1 MTINDSNEA
10 FLPTA
15 KSTDF
20 LPPINRWIAVGGL
33 LQITAVGIAFTLA
46 AAIKYDVTVRAPA
59 NVRPAGEVR
68 IVQAALSGT
77 VESIKVKENQVVKQG
92 SAIAIL
98 DDSALQ
104 TQKSKLQLNI
114 GQLKLQLAQVAAQ
127 IRALDTQ
134 KMAEID
140 RKNSAVTSA
149 GSELIRRQRDYQDRQ
164 QNSTAE
170 VEEAR
175 ANLRLAQKE
184 LQKARADFQSSQAN
198 LKSSEAALIAAN
210 SKWNRY
216 KPLEETGA
224 LAQDQLDE
232 AELAVKQQE
241 QAVAAQKGA
250 IEAQKQTIERQQQA
264 IEVAKA
270 RLERA
275 KTALNPSTAEIAIA
289 SERIAQEKAA
299 GESTIATLN
308 REREALI
315 QQQIEIGQ
323 QFDRD
328 RKELQQVETELKKT
342 VIRATADG
350 TILKLELR
358 NSGQVV
364 NSTEAIAQIA
374 PTNAPAIIIARVAAQ
389 DIGKVQICQQKKV
402 ADCPQGK
409 VQLRISAYP
418 YPDYGTL
425 KAAVRAIAPDTT
437 TAISQPAN
445 TSSETPHYQ
454 VTIEPENTYLLK
466 DNIRYPIQPGM
477 EVTADIISQEET
489 VLTFILRKARLI
501 ADL

>member
-1 MTINDSNEA
+1 MNDSNET
-10 FLPTA
+10 FLATA

-20 LPPINRWIAVGGL
+20 LPPINPWIAVGGL
-33 LQITAVGIAFTLA
+33 FQIAAVGIAFTLA
-46 AAIKYDVTVRAPA
+46 AVIKYNVTVRSPA
-59 NVRPAGEVR
+59 NVRPAGGVR
-68 IVQAALSGT
+68 IVQAAISGT
-77 VESIKVKENQVVKQG
+77 VESIKVKENQFVKQG

-104 TQKSKLQLNI
+104 TQKNKLQLNI
-114 GQLKLQLAQVAAQ
+114 GQLQLQLAQIAAQ

-134 KMAEID
+134 KLAEID
-140 RKNSAVTSA
+140 RKNRTVTSA
-149 GSELIRRQRDYQDRQ
+149 EAELIRRQRDYQDKQ

-170 VEEAR
+170 VGEAE

-184 LQKARADFQSSQAN
+184 LQKARADF
-198 LKSSEAALIAAN
+198 KSSEANLRSNQAALIAAI

-275 KTALNPSTAEIAIA
+275 KTALNPSSAEIAIA
-289 SERIAQEKAA
+289 SERIAQEKAT
-299 GESTIATLN
+299 GESTIAALN

-315 QQQIEIGQ
+315 QQQIEIGKQ
-323 QFDRD
+323 LERD
-328 RKELQQVETELKKT
+328 RKELQQIETEIAKT

-364 NSTEAIAQIA
+364 NATEAIAQIA
-374 PTNAPAIIIARVAAQ
+374 PKKAPAVIIARVAAR
-389 DIGKVQICQQKKV
+389 DIGKVQICQQKSV
-402 ADCPQGK
+402 AGCQQGK
-409 VQLRISAYP
+409 VKLRISAYP

-425 KAAVRAIAPDTT
+425 KAAVRAIAPDAT
-437 TAISQPAN
+437 TANSQAAN
-445 TSSETPHYQ
+445 TSTETAHYQ
-454 VTIEPENTYLLK
+454 VTIEPENTYLVK
-466 DNIRYPIQPGM
+466 DNIQYPLQPGM
-477 EVTADIISQEET
+477 EVTADIVSKEET

-501 ADL
+501 TDL

>member
-1 MTINDSNEA
+1 M
-10 FLPTA
+10 
-15 KSTDF
+15 
-20 LPPINRWIAVGGL
+20 AVGGL
-33 LQITAVGIAFTLA
+33 FQIAAVGIAFTLA
-46 AAIKYDVTVRAPA
+46 AVIKYNVTVRAPA

-68 IVQAALSGT
+68 IVQAAISGT
-77 VESIKVKENQVVKQG
+77 VESIKVKENQFVKQG

-114 GQLKLQLAQVAAQ
+114 GQLKLQLAQIAAQ

-134 KMAEID
+134 KLAEID
-140 RKNSAVTSA
+140 RANRAVTA
-149 GSELIRRQRDYQDRQ
+149 AEAELIRRQRDYQDKQ

-170 VEEAR
+170 VDEAE

-184 LQKARADFQSSQAN
+184 LQKARADF
-198 LKSSEAALIAAN
+198 KSSEANLRSNQAALTAAI

-216 KPLEETGA
+216 QPLEETGA

-232 AELAVKQQE
+232 AQLAVKQQE
-241 QAVAAQKGA
+241 QAVAAQKAA

-264 IEVAKA
+264 IEAAKA
-270 RLERA
+270 RLQRS
-275 KTALNPSTAEIAIA
+275 KTALNPSSAEIAIA
-289 SERIAQEKAA
+289 LESIAREKAA
-299 GESTIATLN
+299 GASTIAILN
-308 REREALI
+308 REKEALI
-315 QQQIEIGQ
+315 QQKIEIGKQ
-323 QFDRD
+323 LDRD
-328 RKELQQVETELKKT
+328 VKELQQIETEIAKT

-364 NSTEAIAQIA
+364 NATEAIAQIA
-374 PTNAPAIIIARVAAQ
+374 PKKAPAVIIARVAAR
-389 DIGKVQICQQKKV
+389 DIGKVQICQQKSV
-402 ADCPQGK
+402 AGCQQGK
-409 VQLRISAYP
+409 VKLRISAYP

-425 KAAVRAIAPDTT
+425 KAAIRSIAPDAT

-445 TSSETPHYQ
+445 ISSETAHYQ
-454 VTIEPENTYLLK
+454 VTIEPENTYLVK
-466 DNIRYPIQPGM
+466 DNIQYPLQPGM
-477 EVTADIISQEET
+477 EVTADIISKEET